1 MKRPLPEGFTPERH
15 LGPWACPADRV
26 RVRDPAGGRDPAGA
40 GRREPGRR
48 AVLISALCFLI
59 CSCGYH
65 VAGQGARI
73 PPDVKTIAVPAFENQ
88 SSRYRIEQSLSAAV
102 TREFLERTK
111 FRIVSDPAGA
121 DAVLKGTVKDVR
133 AGVVTFDLQTGRAA
147 TLQIEVTAAVALLD
161 LHTHKTIFANNNYIF
176 REEYQVSQTTSE
188 LFEEDQP
195 ALKRLSRDLART
207 LLTDILENF

>member
-1 MKRPLPEGFTPERH
+1 VKRPLTEEFAPERH
-15 LGPWACPADRV
+15 LETWTCPADRTCV
-26 RVRDPAGGRDPAGA
+26 VDPAGGTDPPGA
-40 GRREPGRR
+40 RRREPGRR
-48 AVLISALCFLI
+48 AVLISAFCFLI

-65 VAGQGARI
+65 VAGQGARV

-88 SSRYRIEQSLSAAV
+88 SSRYRIEQWLSAAV

-207 LLTDILENF
+207 LVTEILENF

>member
-1 MKRPLPEGFTPERH
+1 MRS
-15 LGPWACPADRV
+15 
-26 RVRDPAGGRDPAGA
+26 
-40 GRREPGRR
+40 RR
-48 AVLISALCFLI
+48 AVLISAFCFLI

-88 SSRYRIEQSLSAAV
+88 SSRYRIEQLLSAAV

-195 ALKRLSRDLART
+195 ALERLSRDLART
-207 LLTDILENF
+207 LVTEILENF